1 MADNNTKVQG
11 LVEIKDNS
19 AERVAFDLM
28 TVIANKE
35 NPAMG
40 NECQAR
46 RDSNRLYYLNL
57 YTECL
62 NAVKHQQVP
71 ESDSSLG

>member
-1 MADNNTKVQG
+1 MADSMKIQG
-11 LVEIKDNS
+11 PVEVKDNS

-28 TVIANKE
+28 SVIANRE

-46 RDSNRLYYLNL
+46 KNSSRLYYLNL
-57 YTECL
+57 YAECI
-62 NAVKHQQVP
+62 NTVKYQQVP
-71 ESDSSLG
+71 ESDSSQE